1 VLLIAAV
8 CAIVL
13 AAHWPALSAK
23 ALSFDDYDYLT
34 GNMLVQ
40 NPGWTSAWRFLTEVL
55 EPSSVQGYY
64 QPLAMISLM
73 FDYALGGR
81 EKNLIPFHRTSLILH
96 VANTALI
103 IILLYLLFGQTRGER
118 SRTIWIAAGVGLLF
132 GVHPMT
138 VEPIPWV
145 GERKTLLAAFFS
157 LWSLIFYVYSRTM
170 HHTKRTTTLPY
181 ICSFLMYVLA
191 LMSKP
196 TSVPLPAVMLLL
208 DYWPLRRFS
217 RQSISEKLP
226 FFMIGIV
233 SAVITYVSQTL
244 TGATTM
250 PGKLGLRHIT
260 LVLCHNI
267 VFYLYK
273 ILWPVNLSSHY
284 AFPRPMGL
292 SNPMI
297 LAGVIG
303 TCILI
308 PLLLLSLRWTRASLT
323 GWLIFFVAIF
333 PTMGVIGF
341 TVVIAADKFAYLPS
355 IGLLMTLASFLGWF
369 CSPAGPAP
377 RRAATAL
384 VILALTSVEVVAT
397 RNYLSHWRDSTS
409 LGEYML
415 SLTPNSAQVH
425 DSLAGALQSQGR
437 LDEAI
442 THYRKALQ
450 TRPNDALV
458 YNDLGAA
465 LLAKGNVN
473 EAIDCCRKAV
483 NFLPDFAEAYY
494 NLALALLAQGDSVQ
508 TIYNLRKAISFKPD
522 YADAHNNLGILLS
535 KQGGLDEAITHFQ
548 KAARLKSDNAQIH
561 ANLGD
566 ALQLKGRLDEAADH
580 YSKALHLQPDD
591 ANICIK
597 LGVTLEAQ
605 GKLDQT
611 ISLYQQTL
619 LFKTDSEQLHCKLG
633 AAFSQQGRPD
643 KAISHYREA
652 IRLKPDYVE
661 AHINLGILL
670 SEQGKTDQGI
680 SQFYQVLR
688 FEPNSAEAHNNL
700 GIAFGMKGN
709 FNEAAAHYRQAINL
723 KPDWPPPLNGLAWLL
738 ATYPDPNMRDAKQAI
753 ELAERAAAMTNHQ
766 DAIVLNT
773 LAAAYAAAS
782 QFDKA
787 IAATQKALDLAR
799 TAKNESLINQILGRL
814 ENYRQGKP

>member
-1 VLLIAAV
+1 MSNQFATLTAVLFILHLPALCQGKTAEILIKIYPLYAQKSFKNKVLTILAIKSIIPVIPNGAGFEEFLHPVLLESNISDMSRIRQKNTRSTPKSGIGPGRLASGKKLPVLLIAAV

-81 EKNLIPFHRTSLILH
+81 EKNLLPFHRTSLILH
-96 VANTALI
+96 TANTALI
-103 IILLYLLFGQTRGER
+103 IILLYLLFGQP
-118 SRTIWIAAGVGLLF
+118 WIAAGVGLLF

-138 VEPIPWV
+138 VETIPWV

-157 LWSLIFYVYSRTM
+157 LWSLIFYVYSRTT
-170 HHTKRTTTLPY
+170 HHTQRTTTLLY
-181 ICSFLMYVLA
+181 IGSFLTYLLA

-284 AFPRPMGL
+284 AFPKPMVL
-292 SNPMI
+292 SNPTL
-297 LAGVIG
+297 LAAVIG

-308 PLLLLSLRWTRASLT
+308 PLLLFSLRWTRAALT

-355 IGLLMTLASFLGWF
+355 IGLLMMLASFLGWF
-369 CSPAGPAP
+369 CIPK
-377 RRAATAL
+377 RRAAATAL
-384 VILALTSVEVVAT
+384 VILALTSAEVVAT

-415 SLTPNSAQVH
+415 SLTPDSAQVH
-425 DSLAGALQSQGR
+425 DSLAGALQSQGK

-450 TRPNDALV
+450 VRPHDALV

-465 LLAKGNVN
+465 LLAKKDVN
-473 EAIDCCRKAV
+473 EAIACYRKAV
-483 NFLPDFAEAYY
+483 NLLPDFAEAYY
-494 NLALALLAQGDSVQ
+494 NLANALQAQGDSNQ
-508 TIYNLRKAISFKPD
+508 AIYNLRKAISFKPD

-535 KQGGLDEAITHFQ
+535 KQGRFDDAITHFQ

-580 YSKALHLQPDD
+580 YRKALHLKPDD
-591 ANICIK
+591 ADICIK
-597 LGVTLEAQ
+597 LGVTLEALR
-605 GKLDQT
+605 KPCEA
-611 ISLYQQTL
+611 ISLY
-619 LFKTDSEQLHCKLG
+619 
-633 AAFSQQGRPD
+633 
-643 KAISHYREA
+643 
-652 IRLKPDYVE
+652 
-661 AHINLGILL
+661 
-670 SEQGKTDQGI
+670 
-680 SQFYQVLR
+680 
-688 FEPNSAEAHNNL
+688 
-700 GIAFGMKGN
+700 
-709 FNEAAAHYRQAINL
+709 RQAMSL
-723 KPDWPPPLNGLAWLL
+723 KPDWPLPLNGLAWIL
-738 ATYPDPNMRDAKQAI
+738 ATYPDPNVRDAKQAI
-753 ELAERAAAMTNHQ
+753 ELAERAAAMTKHQ
-766 DAIVLNT
+766 DAIILNT
-773 LAAAYAAAS
+773 LAAAYAAAGRFS
-782 QFDKA
+782 E
-787 IAATQKALDLAR
+787 ATATAQKALDIAKASRNDQLADFIR
-799 TAKNESLINQILGRL
+799 RQL
-814 ENYRQGKP
+814 EMYKQGKFIKQ

>member
-1 VLLIAAV
+1 MPKKRVKNRILMILAIKSIMPVITNGAGFEEFLHPVLLESNISDMSRIQQKNTRSTPKSGISLGRLVSEKKLPMLLIAAV

-81 EKNLIPFHRTSLILH
+81 EKNLLPFHCTSLILH
-96 VANTALI
+96 TANTALI
-103 IILLYLLFGQTRGER
+103 IVLLYLLFGQ
-118 SRTIWIAAGVGLLF
+118 IWVAAGVGLLF

-138 VEPIPWV
+138 VETIPWV
-145 GERKTLLAAFFS
+145 GERKTLLAAFFA
-157 LWSLIFYVYSRTM
+157 LWSLIFYVYSRTT
-170 HHTKRTTTLPY
+170 HRAQRTTTLLY
-181 ICSFLMYVLA
+181 IGSFLMYLLA

-217 RQSISEKLP
+217 RRSISEKLP

-250 PGKLGLRHIT
+250 PGRLGLRHIT

-284 AFPRPMGL
+284 AFPSPMTL
-292 SNPMI
+292 SNPML
-297 LAGVIG
+297 LAAVIG

-308 PLLLLSLRWTRASLT
+308 PLLLLSLRWTRAALT

-355 IGLLMTLASFLGWF
+355 IGLLMVLASFLGWF

-384 VILALTSVEVVAT
+384 VILALTSAEVVAT

-415 SLTPNSAQVH
+415 SLTPDSAQVH
-425 DSLAGALQSQGR
+425 DSLAAALQSQGK

-442 THYRKALQ
+442 THYRKALLV
-450 TRPNDALV
+450 RPHDALA
-458 YNDLGAA
+458 YNDLGVA
-465 LLAKGNVN
+465 LLAKKDVN
-473 EAIDCCRKAV
+473 EAMACYRKAV
-483 NFLPDFAEAYY
+483 NLLPDFAEAYY
-494 NLALALLAQGDSVQ
+494 NLAHALQSLGDSNQ
-508 TIYNLRKAISFKPD
+508 AIYNLRKAISFKPD

-535 KQGGLDEAITHFQ
+535 KQGRFDDAIIHFQ
-548 KAARLKSDNAQIH
+548 KAVLLKSDNAQIH

-580 YSKALHLQPDD
+580 YRKALHLQPDD
-591 ANICIK
+591 ADICIK
-597 LGVTLEAQ
+597 LGVTLEALR
-605 GKLDQT
+605 KPREA
-611 ISLYQQTL
+611 ISLY
-619 LFKTDSEQLHCKLG
+619 
-633 AAFSQQGRPD
+633 
-643 KAISHYREA
+643 
-652 IRLKPDYVE
+652 
-661 AHINLGILL
+661 
-670 SEQGKTDQGI
+670 
-680 SQFYQVLR
+680 
-688 FEPNSAEAHNNL
+688 
-700 GIAFGMKGN
+700 
-709 FNEAAAHYRQAINL
+709 RQAMSL
-723 KPDWPPPLNGLAWLL
+723 KPDWPPPLNGLAWIL
-738 ATYPDPNMRDAKQAI
+738 ATYPDPNVCDAKQAI

-766 DAIVLNT
+766 DAIILNT
-773 LAAAYAAAS
+773 LAAAYAAAGRFS
-782 QFDKA
+782 DAVVTAQKTLD
-787 IAATQKALDLAR
+787 IAVAAGNNQLADFTRRQLEMYKQQKIP
-799 TAKNESLINQILGRL
+799 KN
-814 ENYRQGKP
+814 